1 MADPL
6 GITASI
12 IAIIQLSSV
21 VVEYINGVRGA
32 TKERKRLR
40 DGVRACE
47 FILQQLKDD
56 ADDTEEGKAWSE
68 TIKALEGADA
78 PLGRLWVALNIV
90 KEKLK
95 PKTGLEKALMSLKWP
110 FSEKEVEKIIW
121 SVEREKTL
129 LQLALTND
137 CRYVYLCSEAAGSIE
152 FTSNSLAISRLT
164 WYRKLIYEIRKC
176 SDENKTHLTELMR
189 AIEKNS
195 TDHDK
200 HLSRLIQ
207 SFEAASIQRNRQLM
221 DVKIG
226 VDGLHQAQDDQQRQT
241 VLDWLTPINYGHQQ
255 SDFIRRRQAGTGQ
268 WLLDSP
274 KFQTWLETDR
284 QTLFCPGI
292 PGAGKTI
299 LTSIVVEGLTTRSS
313 TDPSIGIAY
322 IYCNFRRQ
330 DEQKIDDLLASLL
343 KQLAETQLSL
353 PGIVKELYDR
363 HKTKRTRPSLDEIS
377 GSLQAV
383 IALYSRVFLIIDAL
397 DECQI
402 SDSCRPRFL
411 SNIFDIQA
419 KTGANLFATSRFI
432 SEITSKFTKNV
443 VLEIRASDQDVQRYV
458 HGHMS
463 QLPTFV
469 SSRPKLQEEITAEIT
484 SAVEGMYVSY

>member
-6 GITASI
+6 GTTASI

-95 PKTGLEKALMSLKWP
+95 PKTGLEKALTSLKWP
-110 FSEKEVEKIIW
+110 FSEKEVEKII
-121 SVEREKTL
+121 SSIEREKTL

-137 CRYVYLCSEAAGSIE
+137 CRYVCLCSEAAGSIE
-152 FTSNSLAISRLT
+152 FTSNSLAISRLI
-164 WYRKLIYEIRKC
+164 WYRKLIYEIREC
-176 SDENKTHLTELMR
+176 SDENKTHLTELIR

-207 SFEAASIQRNRQLM
+207 SFEAASIQSNRQLM

-241 VLDWLTPINYGHQQ
+241 VLDWLTPINYASQQ
-255 SDFIRRRQAGTGQ
+255 NDFITRRQEGTGQ
-268 WLLDSP
+268 WLLNSEE
-274 KFQTWLETDR
+274 FRTWLNIDKE
-284 QTLFCPGI
+284 TLFCPGI

-299 LTSIVVEGLTTRSS
+299 LTSIVVEELTTRFSN
-313 TDPSIGIAY
+313 DPTVGIAY
-322 IYCNFRRQ
+322 LYCNFRRQ
-330 DEQKIDDLLASLL
+330 DEQKINDLLASLL
-343 KQLAETQLSL
+343 KQLAESQLSFSVT
-353 PGIVKELYDR
+353 VKELYNR
-363 HKTKRTRPSLDEIS
+363 HETKRTRPSLREVSDA
-377 GSLQAV
+377 LQAV
-383 IALYSRVFLIIDAL
+383 TALNSRAFIIIDAL

-402 SDSCRPRFL
+402 SDGCRQQFL
-411 SNIFDIQA
+411 SALFSLQA
-419 KTGANLFATSRFI
+419 KCGVNLFTTSRHIASIEKEF
-432 SEITSKFTKNV
+432 EGNV
-443 VLEIRASDQDVQRYV
+443 KMEIRASEEDVRRYLD
-458 HGHMS
+458 GHMFR
-463 QLPTFV
+463 LPGYV
-469 SSRPKLQEEITAEIT
+469 VRSLELQEEIKANIVQ
-484 SAVEGMYVSY
+484 AIDGM

>member
-6 GITASI
+6 GTTASI

-78 PLGRLWVALNIV
+78 PLGRLCVALNIV

-110 FSEKEVEKIIW
+110 FSEKEVEKII
-121 SVEREKTL
+121 SSIEREKTL

-164 WYRKLIYEIRKC
+164 WYRKLIYEIRMC
-176 SDENKTHLTELMR
+176 SDENKTHLTELIR
-189 AIEKNS
+189 AI
-195 TDHDK
+195 
-200 HLSRLIQ
+200 
-207 SFEAASIQRNRQLM
+207 
-221 DVKIG
+221 KIG

-241 VLDWLTPINYGHQQ
+241 VLDWLTPINYASQQ
-255 SDFIRRRQAGTGQ
+255 NDFITRRQEGTGQ
-268 WLLDSP
+268 WLLNSEE
-274 KFQTWLETDR
+274 FQTWLNIDK

-299 LTSIVVEGLTTRSS
+299 LTSIVVEELTTRFSN
-313 TDPSIGIAY
+313 DPIVGIAY
-322 IYCNFRRQ
+322 LYCNFRRQ

-343 KQLAETQLSL
+343 KQLTESQLSL
-353 PGIVKELYDR
+353 SVTVKELYNR
-363 HKTKRTRPSLDEIS
+363 HKTKRTRPSLREIS
-377 GSLQAV
+377 DALQAV
-383 IALYSRVFLIIDAL
+383 TALHSRAFIIIDAL

-402 SDSCRPRFL
+402 SDGCRQQFL
-411 SNIFDIQA
+411 SALFSLQA
-419 KTGANLFATSRFI
+419 KCGANLFTTSRHIASIEKEF
-432 SEITSKFTKNV
+432 EGNV
-443 VLEIRASDQDVQRYV
+443 KMEIRASEEDVRRYLD
-458 HGHMS
+458 GHMFR
-463 QLPTFV
+463 LPGYV
-469 SSRPKLQEEITAEIT
+469 VQSLELQEEIKANIVQ
-484 SAVEGMYVSY
+484 AVDGM